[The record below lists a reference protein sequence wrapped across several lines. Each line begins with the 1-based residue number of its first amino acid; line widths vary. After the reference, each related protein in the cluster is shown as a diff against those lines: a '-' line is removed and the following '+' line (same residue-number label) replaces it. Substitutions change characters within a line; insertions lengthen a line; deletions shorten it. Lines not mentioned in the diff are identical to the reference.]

1 MGTVELVTVSA
12 SVFAIIAVV
21 ISVFVTRSTSRDA
34 NVHPQDILDI
44 LKILYDRLRSRRDS

>member
-21 ISVFVTRSTSRDA
+21 ISVFVTRGTSRDA